1 MKKCLIFLEK
11 EYELFCVDLLK
22 VMEEMFDD
30 RCISYALAF
39 DADTQAVMGKF
50 DEVFCIQNE
59 KVQIYD
65 TSVLTGIISEIHS
78 KYQFDCILILA
89 THFGRM
95 LAPGLAMNLGT
106 GLVADV
112 TKIGHYREKIEMIRP
127 AFSGKLLA
135 GIMNTTGE
143 TIMMSVRPGVFLYEE
158 RKHKDTKITKYTPVS
173 IRCSKI
179 ERISRREKPKSKDIR
194 DSEILVSGGGGILN
208 DFDMLDKLAE
218 ELGAMKSASRRV
230 VDSGK
235 ADRSIQ
241 VGQSGKIV
249 HPKLY
254 IALGISGM
262 LQHVAGLNRVK
273 HIIAVNTNKDAP
285 ICSLADI
292 VVEGDAR
299 TFIKNLMEKME
310 REKQKN

>member
-11 EYELFCVDLLK
+11 NYEKFCVDLLK
-22 VMEEMFDD
+22 TMEEMFGGN
-30 RCISYALAF
+30 CTSYALSF
-39 DADTQAVMGKF
+39 DSDIAVAKGRF
-50 DEVFCIQNE
+50 DKII
-59 KVQIYD
+59 KVPDENIPVYD
-65 TSVLTGIISEIHS
+65 VSVLTGIMSEIHRG
-78 KYQFDCILILA
+78 YQFDCILILA
-89 THFGRM
+89 TYIGRM
-95 LAPGLAMNLGT
+95 LAPAFAANVGT

-112 TKIGHYREKIEMIRP
+112 TKIGHYRDKIEMIRP

-135 GIMNTTGE
+135 GIINTTEE
-143 TIMMSVRPGVFLYEE
+143 TVMMSVRPGVFLYEE
-158 RKHKDTKITKYTPVS
+158 NRNKDTEIRNYTPEA

-179 ERISRREKPKSKDIR
+179 ERISRKEKPRSRDIR
-194 DSEILVSGGGGILN
+194 ESEVLVSGGGGILE
-208 DFDMLDKLAE
+208 DFDIIDGLADR
-218 ELGAMKSASRRV
+218 LGGMKSASRRV

-254 IALGISGM
+254 VALGICGM

-273 HIIAVNTNKDAP
+273 HIIAVNTNKEAP

-292 VVEGDAR
+292 IVEGDAS
-299 TFIKNLMEKME
+299 TFVRNIIERID
-310 REKQKN
+310 REK